1 MVGALESILEFKSE
15 STMGVASRVAVKM
28 VNILPSSLLQSHVL
42 DLMRPL
48 ASLLSTWQFQVS
60 ISCASALNAIL
71 SNISIKTEREVWQ
84 ILKETK
90 VVGSLVDNIKE
101 FSVGNKPTEYLE
113 EMVSLLSKILW
124 WWPQSRFCVWTDTE
138 LLNFLDTLQ
147 LERENSTKVAVLQ
160 LYSTLALCGAWASKL
175 LENGEALLRMMVD
188 SMERANNHSIRMEGF
203 RLAQCLAINK
213 RECLKMIKRCGEP
226 LVKAIISG
234 MRDRNSH
241 SEKLAK
247 NHRSIV
253 EEACRLALITRWAG
267 DHHIYFWKAGVD
279 AVLLDLLLGSYE
291 KIDLFKQ
298 ELSMKEL
305 IVVVRDGLN
314 TNFHLSLRP
323 YVWDIL
329 GWIATNCA
337 EDFNTEAHG
346 RKLHLKIL
354 IVCACLAFVDSIH
367 VTRQISQSSP
377 TNTAVSESASRAVL
391 MMVYSPCKYIASVAR
406 SLLLEI
412 LKSNGKDYTEYLL
425 ETLIARSSG
434 NNFGIPGNLQIVIC
448 LMSLACYS
456 SLPKYRKLII
466 KHQGIKTLLNFIRWW
481 FSNPVRIKRSNV
493 ASHLHNSFTER
504 SCCCSATE
512 DWEGEDMLLL
522 FSLWSLAELLHH
534 LDPIKVHLLDNQTNF
549 NEVQLVSE
557 LQKICRHSRTPGPRW
572 YAVYIL
578 CVFGHYGFPCEMGDR
593 IGKALTDN
601 EYTDLEL
608 NLVNGESIYVHG
620 VVLMVRSPSL
630 LPPGEL
636 LVKEKASSGSS
647 VKQDAEN
654 RVITAIHLSS
664 HVDYQSLSKLL
675 EYVYFGYV
683 QASEDLVKKLKIFA
697 KHCGLHHLL
706 QMLSKRH
713 PKWGT
718 PMPSFDLTPA
728 LRPGGHHFSDI
739 LLESNTRELVSWMC
753 NSCSASVPHLHVHK
767 VILES
772 SCDYLQALFRSG
784 MQESH
789 LQTIKVP
796 VSWESLVK
804 LVNWFYSD
812 QLPEPSFGCLWDN
825 MDADEKLHEV
835 QLYIE
840 LCWLAE
846 FWLIEDLHEECYRV
860 SVSCLDSSRYLSV
873 KIMQSA
879 AIFTQWKLAEV
890 AANYMAPL
898 YHSLRNSGELD
909 ALDDSLVEMVRSASV
924 RLSQEGSRSSS

>member
-1 MVGALESILEFKSE
+1 MRSSSSKHGAAENNRGVTGHMLTLHQRLYHAFNLGFRSCNNRRKWNCSDIEIQRLVIRSIDAFLDCISTETSQHPLVKDSVEDMVGALESILEFKSE
-15 STMGVASRVAVKM
+15 STMGVASSVAVKM
-28 VNILPSSLLQSHVL
+28 VNSLPSLMLQSHVL
-42 DLMRPL
+42 DLLHPL
-48 ASLLSTWQFQVS
+48 ASLLSTRELQVA
-60 ISCASALNAIL
+60 ISCASALNTVL
-71 SNISIKTEREVWQ
+71 SNISTKIEREVWQ

-90 VVGSLVDNIKE
+90 AVGCLVHNVKE
-101 FSVGNKPTEYLE
+101 FSVGNKPIEYLK
-113 EMVSLLSKILW
+113 EMASLLSKILW
-124 WWPQSRFCVWTDTE
+124 RWPQSRFCVWTDAK
-138 LLNFLDTLQ
+138 LLNVLDTLQ

-160 LYSTLALCGAWASKL
+160 LYSTLALCGYGAEKL

-188 SMERANNHSIRMEGF
+188 CMDCANNHSIRMEGF

-213 RECLKMIKRCGEP
+213 RGCLKMIKICGEP

-234 MRDRNSH
+234 MRDCNSH

-247 NHRSIV
+247 NQMSIV

-279 AVLLDLLLGSYE
+279 RVLLDLLLGNYD
-291 KIDLFKQ
+291 KIHQLQQK
-298 ELSMKEL
+298 LSVKEQ
-305 IVVVRDGLN
+305 IVVVREGLN
-314 TNFHLSLRP
+314 TNFSLSLRP
-323 YVWDIL
+323 YAWDIL
-329 GWIATNCA
+329 GWIATKCA
-337 EDFNTEAHG
+337 EDFNYGALGNEY
-346 RKLHLKIL
+346 HLKIL
-354 IVCACLAFVDSIH
+354 IMCACLAFVDSILMA
-367 VTRQISQSSP
+367 RQISQSSP

-391 MMVYSPCKYIASVAR
+391 MMIFWKQVR
-406 SLLLEI
+406 
-412 LKSNGKDYTEYLL
+412 D
-425 ETLIARSSG
+425 SS
-434 NNFGIPGNLQIVIC
+434 
-448 LMSLACYS
+448 
-456 SLPKYRKLII
+456 
-466 KHQGIKTLLNFIRWW
+466 
-481 FSNPVRIKRSNV
+481 
-493 ASHLHNSFTER
+493 ER

-512 DWEGEDMLLL
+512 DWEGEDMFLL

-534 LDPIKVHLLDNQTNF
+534 SDPIKNHLLDNQTNF
-549 NEVQLVSE
+549 NEAQLVSE
-557 LQKICRHSRTPGPRW
+557 LQKICRHCSNAGPRW

-578 CVFGHYGFPCEMGDR
+578 CVFGHYGFPSRMGDR
-593 IGKALTDN
+593 IGKALTEN

-620 VVLMVRSPSL
+620 VLLMVRCPSL

-654 RVITAIHLSS
+654 RMITAVRLSAR
-664 HVDYQSLSKLL
+664 VDHQSMLKLL
-675 EYVYFGYV
+675 EYVYFGYI
-683 QASEDLVKKLKIFA
+683 QASEDLVKKLKLFA

-706 QMLSKRH
+706 QMLCRRH

-718 PMPSFDLTPA
+718 LMPSFDLTPA

-739 LLESNTRELVSWMC
+739 LLESNTRQLENWMC
-753 NSCSASVPHLHVHK
+753 DSCSASVPHLHVHK

-804 LVNWFYSD
+804 LVTWFYSD

-825 MDADEKLHEV
+825 LDADEKLLEV

-846 FWLIEDLHEECYRV
+846 FWFIEDLREECYRV
-860 SVSCLDSSRYLSV
+860 SVSYCLDSSRYLSV
-873 KIMQSA
+873 KIIQTA

-890 AANYMAPL
+890 AANHMAPL

-909 ALDDSLVEMVRSASV
+909 ALDDNLIEMVRSASV
-924 RLSQEGSRSSS
+924 RLSQEGSRLPS